1 MKILDNV
8 KKKISSFLM
17 NGKTIWLYNYVF
29 NRNKESESYPK
40 LSFYIDDGIIYYENS
55 ICDQDSALILS
66 SLAAGGPLLNQILT
80 DSPELTDHYYNLV
93 VDSETPIETPIVR
106 PSEVFHALNQ
116 S

>member
-8 KKKISSFLM
+8 KKKISSFLV
-17 NGKTIWLYNYVF
+17 YVF

-40 LSFYIDDGIIYYENS
+40 LSFYIVDGMIYYQND

-66 SLAAGGPLLNQILT
+66 SLAAGGPLLNQMLA
-80 DSPELTDHYYNLV
+80 DSPEITNHYYNLV
-93 VDSETPIETPIVR
+93 VDSETPIVR